1 MVRNKTFVIAEI
13 GVNHN
18 GSVKIAKKL
27 ILSAKN
33 NNADAVKFQSFNAD
47 RLAFKHTPKVKY
59 QKKNSKKKETHYQML
74 KKLQLSEAQHL
85 ELINFCK
92 RKKIEFLSTPY
103 DVEDAKLLAK
113 HGIKKFKTSSADLTD
128 YFLHNFLSKNA
139 KQVIISTG
147 MSNLKEIS
155 NTLKVYNRKK
165 TKIILL
171 HCISNYPCSDNSLNL
186 NNITTLKNSFKL
198 PVGFSDHSNNKLAAI
213 TAMGLGCR
221 VIERHIT
228 LSKKMKGPDH
238 LASDDPEQFK
248 NYVKLIRNNEQI
260 LGDFKKKKQKEEIEM
275 LNISR
280 KGIYY
285 LKDYKKG
292 KKVTSKNLFLR
303 RPWGG
308 LSVFDI
314 KKILKHRLLK
324 DVKKNEKLKI
334 NDFKKINK

>member
-334 NDFKKINK
+334 NDFKK

>member
-1 MVRNKTFVIAEI
+1 MVSNKTFVIAEI

-18 GSVKIAKKL
+18 GSVKTAKKL
-27 ILSAKN
+27 ILCAKKN
-33 NNADAVKFQSFNAD
+33 KADAVKFQSFNAD

-59 QKKNSKKKETHYQML
+59 QKKNSKKNETHYQML

-85 ELINFCK
+85 EIINFCK
-92 RKKIEFLSTPY
+92 RKRIEFLSTPY
-103 DVEDAKLLAK
+103 DVEDAKLLAR

-128 YFLHNFLSKNA
+128 YFLHNFLSRNA
-139 KQVIISTG
+139 KKVIISTG
-147 MSNLKEIS
+147 MSTLKEIS
-155 NTLKVYNRKK
+155 NTLKIYNKKK

-171 HCISNYPCSDNSLNL
+171 HCISNYPCSDKSLNL
-186 NNITTLKNSFKL
+186 NNITTLKNTFKL
-198 PVGFSDHSNNKLAAI
+198 PVGFSDHSSNKLAVI

-238 LASDDPEQFK
+238 FASDDPEQFK
-248 NYVKLIRNNEQI
+248 KYVQLIRNNEKI
-260 LGDFKKKKQKEEIEM
+260 LGDFEKKKQKEEVEM
-275 LNISR
+275 LKTSR

-285 LKDYKKG
+285 LNDLKKG

-308 LSVFDI
+308 LSLFDV

-334 NDFKKINK
+334 NDFKK

>member
-1 MVRNKTFVIAEI
+1 
-13 GVNHN
+13 
-18 GSVKIAKKL
+18 
-27 ILSAKN
+27 
-33 NNADAVKFQSFNAD
+33 
-47 RLAFKHTPKVKY
+47 
-59 QKKNSKKKETHYQML
+59 ML
-74 KKLQLSEAQHL
+74 KKLQLNEAQHL

>member
-1 MVRNKTFVIAEI
+1 MVSNKTFVIAEI

-27 ILSAKN
+27 ILSAKK

-59 QKKNSKKKETHYQML
+59 QKKNSKKNETHYQML

-92 RKKIEFLSTPY
+92 KKKIEFLSTPY
-103 DVEDAKLLAK
+103 NVEDAKILVNL
-113 HGIKKFKTSSADLTD
+113 GIKKFKTSSADLTD
-128 YFLHNFLSKNA
+128 YFLHDFLSRNS

-147 MSNLKEIS
+147 MSTLKEIS
-155 NTLKVYNRKK
+155 NTLKIYDKNK

-171 HCISNYPCSDNSLNL
+171 HCVSNYPCSDNSLNL
-186 NNITTLKNSFKL
+186 NNITTLKNTFKL
-198 PVGFSDHSNNKLAAI
+198 PIGFSDHSNNKLAAI

-238 LASDDPEQFK
+238 LASDNPEQFK
-248 NYVKLIRNNEQI
+248 RYVMMIRNNEQI
-260 LGDFKKKKQKEEIEM
+260 LGDFEKKKRKEEIEM
-275 LNISR
+275 LKISR

-285 LKDYKKG
+285 SRDLKKG
-292 KKVTSKNLFLR
+292 EKVNLNSLFSR

-308 LSVFDI
+308 LSIFDF
-314 KKILKHRLLK
+314 KKILKYRLLK
-324 DVKKNEKLKI
+324 DVKKNEKVKI
-334 NDFKKINK
+334 NDFKK

>member
-1 MVRNKTFVIAEI
+1 MVSNKTFVIAEI

-27 ILSAKN
+27 ILSAKK

-238 LASDDPEQFK
+238 LASDDPVQFK
-248 NYVKLIRNNEQI
+248 RYVKLIRNNEKI
-260 LGDFKKKKQKEEIEM
+260 LGDFEKKKQKEEIEM
-275 LNISR
+275 LKISR

-285 LKDYKKG
+285 LKDLKKG
-292 KKVTSKNLFLR
+292 EKVTLNNFFLR

-308 LSVFDI
+308 LSLFDI
-314 KKILKHRLLK
+314 KKILKNRLLK
-324 DVKKNEKLKI
+324 DVKKNEKVKI
-334 NDFKKINK
+334 NDFKN

>member
-1 MVRNKTFVIAEI
+1 MVSNKTFVIAEI

-74 KKLQLSEAQHL
+74 KKLQLSEAQLL

-171 HCISNYPCSDNSLNL
+171 HCISNYPCSDKSLNL

-198 PVGFSDHSNNKLAAI
+198 PVGFSDHSDNKLAAI

-238 LASDDPEQFK
+238 LASDDPEKFK
-248 NYVKLIRNNEQI
+248 NYVKLIRNNEQV

-285 LKDYKKG
+285 LKDHKKG
-292 KKVTSKNLFLR
+292 KKVTFKNLFLR

>member
-1 MVRNKTFVIAEI
+1 
-13 GVNHN
+13 
-18 GSVKIAKKL
+18 
-27 ILSAKN
+27 
-33 NNADAVKFQSFNAD
+33 
-47 RLAFKHTPKVKY
+47 
-59 QKKNSKKKETHYQML
+59 ML
-74 KKLQLSEAQHL
+74 KKLQLNEAQHL

-171 HCISNYPCSDNSLNL
+171 HCISNYPCSDSSLNL
-186 NNITTLKNSFKL
+186 NNITTLKNAFKL
-198 PVGFSDHSNNKLAAI
+198 PVGFSDHSDNKLAAI

-248 NYVKLIRNNEQI
+248 NYVKLIRNNEKI

-285 LKDYKKG
+285 LKDQKKG

-334 NDFKKINK
+334 NDFKK